1 MIGKTHFS
9 YHVSTC
15 EADHRWY
22 IIQDC
27 VYMRV
32 RSDWSAELQRKLSI
46 WRTTRYAC
54 AAMATAR
61 WGRKMASHMQC
72 VCVCARSQPH
82 TDIVDVQKSD
92 CDEKNCS
99 DFISQ
104 SAPLPWHPSCCRA
117 PPSARSAWRLRA
129 HCSLMQ
135 NEIICVHFYPSNKH
149 EQFLMFLMFRVYFLS
164 EAERGGWWED
174 RVNQTV
180 DRRAA
185 RVISGFHI
193 KRTSSQ
199 HHISTITSSFSE
211 NVQKQFFMFTGVTE
225 EDAGTG
231 GEPCQELQ
239 HCDGWNLCNT
249 KMRV

>member
-1 MIGKTHFS
+1 MLAPVRQITDDTSSRTVCTWGCALIGQLSCRGNFRS
-9 YHVSTC
+9 EGPHVTPVLPWQQHDGGGRWLLTC
-15 EADHRWY
+15 S
-22 IIQDC
+22 
-27 VYMRV
+27 V
-32 RSDWSAELQRKLSI
+32 
-46 WRTTRYAC
+46 
-54 AAMATAR
+54 
-61 WGRKMASHMQC
+61 C

-104 SAPLPWHPSCCRA
+104 SAPLPWHPFCCRA